1 MDDASIW
8 ERLTEVFR
16 ETFGDDS
23 IQIAA
28 ETVADDIEGWDS
40 IMNIQLLVSIERE
53 FGVRFNTGEVAGL
66 TDVGVLVEKISH
78 QARQ

>member
-16 ETFGDDS
+16 ETFGDDR

-66 TDVGVLVEKISH
+66 TDVGALVEKISH